1 MTSPRDSNQ
10 LNTTV
15 FQSGNSQ
22 AVRIPKQF
30 RLDVDRVAIRKVG
43 QNLVIIPSQMSALDA
58 IDLITA
64 DLPEGWADSL
74 NRPADAP
81 PAPVQSVED

>member
-1 MTSPRDSNQ
+1 MNSPRDSNQ

-15 FQSGNSQ
+15 FQSGKSQ

-64 DLPEGWADSL
+64 DLPEGWADS
-74 NRPADAP
+74 P
-81 PAPVQSVED
+81 